1 MIYINILLTI
11 QSYAGIVSFIAGAM
25 IVAVVAFFIM
35 TSKNGE
41 EKATAK
47 KKVYKTRDRY
57 FSVLI
62 TCIIVGLFYSLRAL
76 PYSPINSSP
85 DQEVTIVAMQWA
97 WKMAPGRTDK
107 APSDFQGNNEIT
119 LESNKHIR
127 FLVTSADVNHNF
139 AIYNNAGVIV
149 AQTQAMPGYQNE
161 LDYIFKDKG
170 EYHVLCLEYCGL
182 AHGFMVGTI
191 HVK

>member
-1 MIYINILLTI
+1 MIYLNTLLTI
-11 QSYAGIVSFIAGAM
+11 QSSAGLISFIAGAL
-25 IVAVVAFFIM
+25 VVSVVAFLIM

-47 KKVYKTRDRY
+47 KKVYKIRDRH
-57 FSVLI
+57 FIVLA
-62 TCIIVGLFYSLRAL
+62 TCIVVGLFFSLRAL
-76 PYSPINSSP
+76 PYSPLNSLP
-85 DQEVTIVAMQWA
+85 EQEVTIVAMQWA
-97 WKMAPGRTDK
+97 WKMAPGKTDK
-107 APSDFQGNNEIT
+107 SPTEFQGSNEIT

-139 AIYNNAGVIV
+139 AIYNNAGDIV

-161 LDYIFKDKG
+161 LDYIFREKG
-170 EYHVLCLEYCGL
+170 EFHVLCLEYCGL